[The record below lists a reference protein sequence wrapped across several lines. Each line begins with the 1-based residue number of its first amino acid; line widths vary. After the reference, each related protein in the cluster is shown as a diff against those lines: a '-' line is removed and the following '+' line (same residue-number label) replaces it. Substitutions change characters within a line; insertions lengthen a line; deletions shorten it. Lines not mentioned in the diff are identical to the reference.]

1 MKVGRAMVVDR
12 VTEQRLLV
20 SDVCSSN
27 PAISVILY
35 GLLTDVKTKLKK
47 KRQGMA
53 HFKMR

>member
-12 VTEQRLLV
+12 VTEQRLLI